1 MDEITNNWE
10 FDDFLL
16 FILIYAAFADLK
28 ITDDEKGLIISKFG
42 EGRFNEKLNL
52 FKNNTDFDNFMILH
66 EFKDNFLEDN
76 KNLDKVMNSVKEI
89 FYADGDFSTNERNV
103 EIAIK
108 SILEN

>member
-1 MDEITNNWE
+1 MDEQTGNWG

-28 ITDDEKGLIISKFG
+28 ITDDEKGLIIAKYG
-42 EGRFNEKLNL
+42 EGRFNEMLSL

-76 KNLDKVMNSVKEI
+76 ENLDKVMKSVQEI
-89 FYADGDFSTNERNV
+89 FYADGDFSVNEKNV

-108 SILEN
+108 SILDS